1 MIASQP
7 QMKECPTC
15 QVVTDAQWF
24 CRNCGEFLR
33 APGTGRTAAG
43 LWRRFS
49 AVLLDFIFFY
59 LLLIVGWFIWFAF
72 TANQGQ
78 TPGKQL
84 LGLRV
89 IRLDGAVAPPGT
101 MWLREVV
108 IKGVLWYSIAG
119 GIGALVAYIWAF
131 FDKDRQTV
139 HDKMVSTYVIHHPGP
154 ITSLTPVP
162 VQPGEQF
169 APQAAQRVP
178 SEDVEAALRRLAQM
192 RDEGLITKEE
202 YEEKRRALVETL

>member
-1 MIASQP
+1 MIVSQP
-7 QMKECPTC
+7 TMKECPTC
-15 QVVTDAQWF
+15 KAVTDAQWF

-33 APGTGRTAAG
+33 APATGRAAAG

-49 AVLLDFIFFY
+49 AVLLDFLFFY

-78 TPGKQL
+78 TPGKKL

-89 IRLDGAVAPPGT
+89 IQLDGTVAPPGT

-108 IKGVLWYSIAG
+108 IKGILWYSIVAG
-119 GIGALVAYIWAF
+119 LSVVAFIWAF

-139 HDKMVSTYVIHHPGP
+139 HDKMVNTYVIHHLGST
-154 ITSLTPVP
+154 TSLTPVP

-169 APQAAQRVP
+169 AAQTTQAATV
-178 SEDVEAALRRLAQM
+178 EDTGTALRRLAQM
-192 RDEGLITKEE
+192 RDDGLITDEE
-202 YEEKRRALVETL
+202 YEEKRRALVEKL

>member
-1 MIASQP
+1 MIVTQP
-7 QMKECPTC
+7 SMKECPSC
-15 QVVTDAQWF
+15 GAVTDAQWF

-33 APGTGRTAAG
+33 APATGRAAAG

-49 AVLLDFIFFY
+49 AVLLDFLFFY

-89 IRLDGAVAPPGT
+89 IQLDGTVAPPGT

-108 IKGVLWYSIAG
+108 IKGILWYSITAG
-119 GIGALVAYIWAF
+119 LSVGAFIWAF

-139 HDKMVSTYVIHHPGP
+139 HDKMVNTYVIHYPGP
-154 ITSLTPVP
+154 KTSLTPVP
-162 VQPGEQF
+162 VRPGEQF
-169 APQAAQRVP
+169 AGQTTQAAAV
-178 SEDVEAALRRLAQM
+178 EDTGTALRHLAQM
-192 RDEGLITKEE
+192 RDEGLITDEE
-202 YEEKRRALVETL
+202 YEEKRRSLVEKL

>member
-1 MIASQP
+1 MIAGQP
-7 QMKECPTC
+7 SMKECPTC
-15 QVVTDAQWF
+15 KAVTDAQWF

-33 APGTGRTAAG
+33 APATGRAAAG

-49 AVLLDFIFFY
+49 AVLLDFLFFY

-72 TANQGQ
+72 TAKQGQ
-78 TPGKQL
+78 TPGKKL

-89 IRLDGAVAPPGT
+89 IQHDGSVATAGT

-108 IKGVLWYSIAG
+108 IKGILWYSIVAG
-119 GIGALVAYIWAF
+119 LSVVAFIWAF

-139 HDKMVSTYVIHHPGP
+139 HDKMVNTYVIHYPGP
-154 ITSLTPVP
+154 ISSLTPVP

-169 APQAAQRVP
+169 AGAVGGTASV
-178 SEDVEAALRRLAQM
+178 EDTDVALRRLVQM
-192 RDEGLITKEE
+192 REDGLITSEE
-202 YEEKRRALVETL
+202 YEEKRRALVEKL

>member
-1 MIASQP
+1 MLARQP

-15 QVVTDAQWF
+15 NAVTDAQWF
-24 CRNCGEFLR
+24 CRNCGDFLR
-33 APGTGRTAAG
+33 APGTGRIAGG

-49 AVLLDFIFFY
+49 AVLLDILFFY
-59 LLLIVGWFIWFAF
+59 LLLVIGWFIWFAF

-78 TPGKQL
+78 TPGKKL

-89 IRLDGAVAPPGT
+89 IQLDGTVAPAGM

-119 GIGALVAYIWAF
+119 GLGALVAYIWAF
-131 FDKDRQTV
+131 YDRDRQTV
-139 HDKMVSTYVIHHPGP
+139 QDKMVNTYVIHHPGP

-169 APQAAQRVP
+169 AAQASQSTTV
-178 SEDVEAALRRLAQM
+178 EDTGTALRRLAQM
-192 RDEGLITKEE
+192 RDDGLITDEE
-202 YEEKRRALVETL
+202 YEEKRRALVEKL